1 MWTDADKDQS
11 LVLDIVVSMQAQQTC
26 AASVYALSRSS
37 CKAADLCW
45 TASLAVQEHSA
56 VSDDAAVAFYFQ
68 DLAQQNEA
76 VDSQLQSQTPLG
88 EHGFRIGGSLIAAC
102 CFSRSTLQA
111 HQGQA
116 QVWSRR
122 PAGHLCSL
130 KSLELDVITF
140 DLELSNL
147 L

>member
-26 AASVYALSRSS
+26 AASLYALSRSS

-88 EHGFRIGGSLIAAC
+88 KHDFRSGGSRMFMSSIVCAA
-102 CFSRSTLQA
+102 SRA
-111 HQGQA
+111 PGRA
-116 QVWSRR
+116 RR
-122 PAGHLCSL
+122 TARGL
-130 KSLELDVITF
+130 
-140 DLELSNL
+140 
-147 L
+147 